1 MKIFD
6 LELFDSHYYIK
17 RNSIVEKITFN
28 NRTFYAKFEHVN
40 EPLTPLIIKQH
51 LNRQYTIAVP
61 LLKDNR
67 TNYLVIEYKGAE
79 HQRFYHLVK
88 HLFKTLDITNYH
100 IYQGKD
106 VERLQV
112 FIEVDNLALEVAN
125 TKLETLSLAL
135 KEKMVKKW
143 KCLPCSSLPK
153 EYNIVTL
160 PYKTL

>member
-17 RNSIVEKITFN
+17 RSSIVEKITFN

-61 LLKDNR
+61 LIKDNH

-112 FIEVDNLALEVAN
+112 FIEVDNLTLEEAN
-125 TKLETLSLAL
+125 TELETLSLAL

-143 KCLPCSSLPK
+143 KCLPCSALPE

-160 PYKTL
+160 PYKPL